1 MNEGGQVSVS
11 RRELVGASVCTLA
24 SLAGCLGGSSGAD
37 GTDEHE
43 FDLTITRSDGELG
56 ITLEPESDTPG
67 VVTVGVGD
75 SVTFTI
81 INDANIAVGL
91 HDHATDRE
99 LVLEPDA
106 SQTLQFTPTDSMV
119 GRHEIE
125 GYRATGDGG
134 GDDHGDDDHGG
145 DHDHGGGDNHGDDH
159 GHGQDDSTGEET
171 ATGDDTA
178 ASDDTGGHGGE
189 TVTLLT
195 VEIRP

>member
-24 SLAGCLGGSSGAD
+24 GLAGCLGSSSGAD

-43 FDLTITRSDGELG
+43 FDLTVTQSDGELG
-56 ITLEPESDTPG
+56 VTVEPERNTPG

-125 GYRATGDGG
+125 GYRATGDGDHDHEHG
-134 GDDHGDDDHGG
+134 HGDDDHGDDDHGD
-145 DHDHGGGDNHGDDH
+145 DHDHGH
-159 GHGQDDSTGEET
+159 DDSIEEET
-171 ATGDDTA
+171 AAGDDTA
-178 ASDDTGGHGGE
+178 ASDDAGGHGGE